1 MRIDVLRRH
10 HTPPD
15 RTPLT
20 AGRRGKFT
28 ALAMVA
34 ATALFTLPAML
45 AANPAMAATGA
56 GTPPYWSQNPTNVP
70 SGVGASLPFTEYEAV
85 SAANT
90 GTVIGP
96 SFAQGTLASEAT
108 DREAV
113 NLSASGQYVKFTLT
127 AAANAVDLHY
137 AVPQGT
143 SGTLSVYV
151 NGTFFKELP
160 VTAAYSD
167 ISTGSITGSE
177 THKFF
182 DDARLMLG
190 QTLAAGSTVS
200 FQVGSSDTDTPY
212 TVNVADFYNVPAAAT
227 QPANTV
233 SVVTEGAD
241 PTGANDSTSA
251 FNAAITAANN
261 AGEAVWIP
269 SGTFKIGSPVQIQKG
284 TIEGAGDWYSQI
296 ETNMLID
303 NTSDVAGPINLSG
316 FAILG
321 SQVGRND
328 GSVANGIDG
337 SLGSGWT
344 INGLWIQDTN
354 VGMWLQYG
362 NSNCTV
368 ENTVIESTDA
378 DGINFNGN
386 ASTCT
391 VKNNFLRNTGDDG
404 LAIWSYPSADS
415 NITLENNT
423 VVDPTLANGIADYGG
438 SNNTIEN
445 NVVADSNALGSGI
458 DISNEQFLQPGFTPL
473 AGTINVTG
481 NYVIRSGAYN
491 PNWDHP
497 MGAVQFDPYDY
508 SFSGVTINYSGGA
521 ILDSPYEA
529 FELVSGDGQGNTIS
543 GLNISNVQV
552 GNTGTTVFQAET
564 SGTVS
569 VSGVTASGIGVAGT
583 YNDEYDSG
591 TYTPGAMAFTL
602 GSGNS
607 GWSTTPVLTAFPDP
621 AQPGALAATPA
632 SLSFGD
638 LASGSTSA
646 AQAVTVTNPGTSAA
660 PISSVAV
667 TGAFK
672 QTNNCGSSIAVGAS
686 CTIEVTFAPTS
697 GGPLTGAL
705 TVATSAPG
713 GNLTV
718 ALSGTG
724 VTSTTNLALNQ
735 PITASSTA
743 SGFPA
748 SDANDGNSS
757 TYWESLDGSAYPQ
770 TLAVDLGTT
779 QSIGSVTLDLPPS
792 SAWATRTETLSVLGS
807 TNGTSFSQIAGS
819 AGYTFNPSTGN
830 TVTISLPSGTST
842 RYVELSFTGNTGW
855 SAAQVSEFQVFPGGG
870 GGSTPPPG
878 NATLAASPTSL
889 SFGNENTG
897 STSSAQTVTISNTGS
912 ATAAISAV
920 SASAPFGQTNTCGS
934 TLAAGASCTASV
946 TFAPTAAGSDS
957 GNLTVSSNATNST
970 LSVALTGTGVGS
982 TTTNL
987 ALNKPVTAS
996 SYTQTYV
1003 PANAVDGNTSSYWE
1017 SNNGSW
1023 PATYTVNLGSS
1034 TTLGNIVL
1042 DLPPSSAWQTR
1053 TQTLSVLGSTNNS
1066 TWTTLV
1072 GSATYTWNPSTGNT
1086 VSINLPAGTSDQY
1099 LELSFTA
1106 NNVQNGAQLSE
1117 LEIFG

>member
-1 MRIDVLRRH
+1 MRIHVLRRH

-45 AANPAMAATGA
+45 AASPASAQA
-56 GTPPYWSQNPTNVP
+56 GTPPYWSQNPTDVP
-70 SGVGASLPFTEYEAV
+70 SGVGATLPFTEYEAV
-85 SAANT
+85 NASNT
-90 GTVIGP
+90 GSVIGP

-137 AVPQGT
+137 AVPEGT

-160 VTAAYSD
+160 VTAAYSY
-167 ISTGSITGSE
+167 ISTGDITGSD

-182 DDARLMLG
+182 DDARLLFG
-190 QTLAAGSTVS
+190 QTLASGSTVS
-200 FQVGSSDTDTPY
+200 FQVGASDTDTPY
-212 TVNVADFYNVPAAAT
+212 TVNVADFYDVPAAAT

-251 FNAAITAANN
+251 FNAAITAANA

-269 SGTFKIGSPVQIQKG
+269 SGTFKIGSPLNIKAG

-328 GSVANGIDG
+328 SSVANGIDG

-362 NSNCTV
+362 NSDCTV

-386 ASTCT
+386 ASSCT
-391 VKNNFLRNTGDDG
+391 VKNNFLRNTGDDS
-404 LAIWSYPSADS
+404 LAIWSYPAEDS

-423 VVDPTLANGIADYGG
+423 VVSSTLANGIADYGG
-438 SNNTIEN
+438 SDNTIEN
-445 NVVADSNALGSGI
+445 NVVADTNALGSGI

-508 SFSGVTINYSGGA
+508 SFTGVTINYSGGA

-529 FELVSGDGQGNTIS
+529 FELVSGDGEGNTIS
-543 GLNISNVQV
+543 GLNISDVNVQ
-552 GNTGTTVFQAET
+552 NTGTTVFQAET
-564 SGTVS
+564 SGSVS

-591 TYTPGAMAFTL
+591 TYTPGAMTFDL
-602 GSGNS
+602 GTGNS
-607 GWSTTPVLTAFPDP
+607 GWSTTPVLTSFPDP

-672 QTNNCGSSIAVGAS
+672 ETNNCGSSIAVGGS
-686 CTIEVTFAPTS
+686 CTVEVTFAPTS

-735 PITASSTA
+735 PITASSIA

-748 SDANDGNSS
+748 ADANDGNTS

-770 TLAVDLGTT
+770 TLTVDLGST
-779 QSIGSVTLDLPPS
+779 QSIGSITLDLPPS

-807 TNGTSFSQIAGS
+807 TNDTSFSQIVGS

-830 TVTISLPSGTST
+830 TATISLPSGTST
-842 RYVELSFTGNTGW
+842 RYVQLSFTGNTGW
-855 SAAQVSEFQVFPGGG
+855 SAAQVAEFEVFPGGSTSG
-870 GGSTPPPG
+870 GGGTGS
-878 NATLAASPTSL
+878 ATLSASPTSVA
-889 SFGNENTG
+889 FGNENTG
-897 STSSAQTVTISNTGS
+897 STSAAQTVTISNTG
-912 ATAAISAV
+912 TAAASISAV

-934 TLAAGASCTASV
+934 SIAAGASCTASV
-946 TFAPTAAGSDS
+946 TFAPTSAGSDS
-957 GNLTVSSNATNST
+957 GSLTVSSNATNST
-970 LSVALTGTGVGS
+970 LSVALTGTGVSS

-996 SYTQTYV
+996 SYTQSYV
-1003 PANAVDGNTSSYWE
+1003 PANAVDGNTSTYWE
-1017 SNNGSW
+1017 SVNGTW
-1023 PATYTVNLGSS
+1023 PATFTVNLGASQ
-1034 TTLGNIVL
+1034 TLGNIVI
-1042 DLPPSSAWQTR
+1042 DLPPATAWSTR
-1053 TQTLSVLGSTNNS
+1053 TQTLSVLGSTNDS

-1072 GSATYTWNPSTGNT
+1072 ASATYTWNPSTGNT

-1099 LELSFTA
+1099 VELSFTA
-1106 NNVQNGAQLSE
+1106 NNVQNGAQASE
-1117 LEIFG
+1117 VEIFG